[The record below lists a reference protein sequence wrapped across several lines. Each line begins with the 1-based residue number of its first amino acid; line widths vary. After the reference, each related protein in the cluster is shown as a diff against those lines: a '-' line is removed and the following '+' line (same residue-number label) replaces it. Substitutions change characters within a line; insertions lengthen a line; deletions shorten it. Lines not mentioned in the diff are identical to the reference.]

1 MLALRLHPDRRLRL
15 HDEAVP
21 VPGPGQ
27 ALLRIRAV
35 GLCGSDRHW
44 MVDGG
49 IGDAV
54 LGSPLVLGHEFA
66 AVVETGR
73 LAGARVAVD
82 PADTCG
88 TCEPCRRSQSH
99 LCESIRFAGHGST
112 DGALREWMAW
122 PEACLYP
129 VADRVGDAEA
139 ALIEPLAVAV
149 HAATLGRI
157 REGSS
162 VAVVGCGPIGILLV
176 ALARQAGVAVV
187 IATDLLRHR
196 LDMAAAFGATA
207 VVEGAADGDGS
218 RAILDAAGGRG
229 CELVF
234 EVAGE
239 SAAVE
244 TAIGAAGPGARVILV
259 GIPSD
264 DRTTFTASVARR
276 KGLTLK
282 LVRRSTPDA
291 FRRAVALAEA
301 GDLDLARLVSD
312 RVPLR
317 DAPMAMERFVA
328 RAGMKVIVEPAA
340 EPTISASSG
349 LHPGAAGDV

>member
-1 MLALRLHPDRRLRL
+1 MLALRLHPDRQLRL
-15 HDEAVP
+15 HEEAVP

-27 ALLRIRAV
+27 ALLRVSAV

-54 LGSPLVLGHEFA
+54 LRTPLVLGHEFA
-66 AVVETGR
+66 ALVESGP
-73 LAGARVAVD
+73 LAGRRVAVD
-82 PADTCG
+82 PADACG
-88 TCEPCRRSQSH
+88 ACARCRSGQSN
-99 LCESIRFAGHGST
+99 LCQQIRFAGHGTT

-122 PEACLYP
+122 REDCLYP
-129 VADRVGDAEA
+129 VGDAVSDGEA

-149 HAATLGRI
+149 HAGDLGHLG
-157 REGSS
+157 EGVS

-176 ALARQAGVAVV
+176 ALARRAGAARV
-187 IATDLLRHR
+187 IAADPLRHR
-196 LDMAAAFGATA
+196 LDAAVAFGATA
-207 VVEGAADGDGS
+207 TVQPRVAEAGAEPQAE
-218 RAILDAAGGRG
+218 AILDATDGVGVD
-229 CELVF
+229 LVF

-239 SAAVE
+239 TSGVEAA
-244 TAIGAAGPGARVILV
+244 IWAASPGGRVILV

-291 FRRAVALAEA
+291 FSRAVALAES
-301 GDLDLARLVSD
+301 GELGLGGLVSE
-312 RVPLR
+312 RVSLQ
-317 DAPMAMERFVA
+317 DAAGAMPRFVA
-328 RAGMKVIVEPAA
+328 RAGIKVIVQ
-340 EPTISASSG
+340 
-349 LHPGAAGDV
+349 PGGPPSTGG

>member
-15 HDEAVP
+15 HAEAVP

-27 ALLRIRAV
+27 ALLRVSAV

-54 LGSPLVLGHEFA
+54 LRSPLILGHEFA
-66 AVVETGR
+66 AVVESGL
-73 LAGARVAVD
+73 LAGRRVAVD

-88 TCEPCRRSQSH
+88 TCDLCRRNRSN
-99 LCESIRFAGHGST
+99 LCQAIQFAGHGAT
-112 DGALREWMAW
+112 DGALRELMAW
-122 PEACLYP
+122 PEDCLYP
-129 VADRVGDAEA
+129 IGDSVGDAEA

-149 HAATLGRI
+149 HAADLGHL
-157 REGSS
+157 GQVGAGP
-162 VAVVGCGPIGILLV
+162 VAVVGSGPIGVLLV
-176 ALARQAGVAVV
+176 ALARLAGATTV
-187 IATDLLRHR
+187 IAADPLRHR

-207 VVEGAADGDGS
+207 TIQEPADAVRS
-218 RAILDAAGGRG
+218 EAILAATGGRG

-244 TAIGAAGPGARVILV
+244 ASIEAAAPGARVVLV

-291 FRRAVALAEA
+291 FRRAVGLAESGA
-301 GDLDLARLVSD
+301 LDLARLVTE
-312 RVPLR
+312 RVSLQ
-317 DAPMAMERFVA
+317 DAPGAMDRFIA
-328 RAGMKVIVEPAA
+328 RAGLKVIVEPGV
-340 EPTISASSG
+340 PPST
-349 LHPGAAGDV
+349 AGR

>member
-1 MLALRLHPDRRLRL
+1 MLALRLHPDRRLQL

-27 ALLRIRAV
+27 ALLRISAV

-54 LGSPLVLGHEFA
+54 LETPLVLGHEFA

-73 LAGARVAVD
+73 LAGRRVAVD
-82 PADTCG
+82 PADACG
-88 TCEPCRRSQSH
+88 TCELCRRNQSN
-99 LCESIRFAGHGST
+99 LCQSIRFAGHGRT

-122 PEACLYP
+122 PEDCLYP
-129 VADRVGDAEA
+129 VADRVGDAEV
-139 ALIEPLAVAV
+139 ALIEPLAVAA
-149 HAATLGRI
+149 HAVTLGKI
-157 REGSS
+157 REGGT
-162 VAVVGCGPIGILLV
+162 VAVIGCGPIGVLLV
-176 ALARQAGVAVV
+176 ALARRSGASTV

-196 LDMAAAFGATA
+196 LDLATAFGATVA
-207 VVEGAADGDGS
+207 VRVSGAGDESG
-218 RAILDAAGGRG
+218 AILDAAGGRG
-229 CELVF
+229 CDVVF

-239 SAAVE
+239 SPAVE
-244 TAIGAAGPGARVILV
+244 TAVGAAGPGSRVVLV

-291 FRRAVALAEA
+291 FRRAVELAES
-301 GDLDLARLVSD
+301 GELALGRLVSD
-312 RVPLR
+312 RVRLQ
-317 DAPMAMERFVA
+317 DAAQVVERFVD
-328 RAGMKVIVEPAA
+328 RAGMKVIIE
-340 EPTISASSG
+340 
-349 LHPGAAGDV
+349 PGAPPSTGG

>member
-1 MLALRLHPDRRLRL
+1 MLALRLHPDRQLRL
-15 HDEAVP
+15 HDETVP

-27 ALLRIRAV
+27 ALLRVTAV

-54 LGSPLVLGHEFA
+54 LDAPLILGHEFA

-73 LAGARVAVD
+73 LAGRRVAVD
-82 PADTCG
+82 PADACG
-88 TCEPCRRSQSH
+88 TCELCRTNRSN
-99 LCESIRFAGHGST
+99 LCQAIRFAGHGRT

-122 PEACLYP
+122 PEDCLYP
-129 VADRVGDAEA
+129 IDDAVGDAEA

-149 HAATLGRI
+149 HALELGSV
-157 REGSS
+157 REGAT
-162 VAVVGCGPIGILLV
+162 VAVVGCGPIGVLLV
-176 ALARQAGVAVV
+176 ALARQAGASAV
-187 IATDLLRHR
+187 IANDLLRHR

-207 VVEGAADGDGS
+207 VVQGS
-218 RAILDAAGGRG
+218 AGGGGSGAIVEGGGGRV
-229 CELVF
+229 CDVVF

-239 SAAVE
+239 PSAVE
-244 TAIGAAGPGARVILV
+244 TAVEAAGPGARVILV

-282 LVRRSTPDA
+282 LVRRSTPAA
-291 FRRAVALAEA
+291 FRRAVELAASGE
-301 GDLDLARLVSD
+301 LDLGRLVSD
-312 RVPLR
+312 RVRLQDVPEAV
-317 DAPMAMERFVA
+317 DRFVA
-328 RAGMKVIVEPAA
+328 RAGMKVIVEP
-340 EPTISASSG
+340 
-349 LHPGAAGDV
+349 GARPSTGG

>member
-15 HDEAVP
+15 HDEPVP
-21 VPGPGQ
+21 EPGPGE
-27 ALLRIRAV
+27 ARLRVTAV

-73 LAGARVAVD
+73 LAGRRVAVD
-82 PADTCG
+82 PADACG
-88 TCEPCRRSQSH
+88 SCELCRRNQSN
-99 LCESIRFAGHGST
+99 LCQSIRFAGHGAV
-112 DGALREWMAW
+112 DGALRERMAW
-122 PEACLYP
+122 PEDCLYP
-129 VADRVGDAEA
+129 VSDHVGDAEA

-149 HAATLGRI
+149 HAMELGGMPEGAT
-157 REGSS
+157 
-162 VAVVGCGPIGILLV
+162 VAIVGCGPIGLLLV
-176 ALARQAGVAVV
+176 ALARRAGASAV
-187 IATDLLRHR
+187 IATDLLPHR
-196 LDMAAAFGATA
+196 LDMAATFGATA
-207 VVEGAADGDGS
+207 VVDGSSDGDGS
-218 RAILDAAGGRG
+218 GSILDAAGGRS

-239 SAAVE
+239 ASAVE
-244 TAIGAAGPGARVILV
+244 TAVGAAAPGARVILV

-264 DRTTFTASVARR
+264 DRTTFKASVARR

-291 FRRAVALAEA
+291 FRRAVGLAES
-301 GDLDLARLVSD
+301 GELGLVRLVSD
-312 RVPLR
+312 RVSLQ
-317 DAPMAMERFVA
+317 DAPAAVDRFVT
-328 RAGMKVIVEPAA
+328 RAGIKVIVEPEAR
-340 EPTISASSG
+340 PSTG
-349 LHPGAAGDV
+349 G

>member
-21 VPGPGQ
+21 EPGPGQ
-27 ALLRIRAV
+27 ALLRVTAV

-66 AVVETGR
+66 AVVESGR
-73 LAGARVAVD
+73 LAGRRVAVD
-82 PADTCG
+82 PADACG
-88 TCEPCRRSQSH
+88 TCELCLRNRSN
-99 LCESIRFAGHGST
+99 LCQSIRFAGHGTT

-122 PEACLYP
+122 SEECLYP
-129 VADRVGDAEA
+129 VTDEVGDVEA

-149 HAATLGRI
+149 HASMLGTI
-157 REGSS
+157 REGDIA
-162 VAVVGCGPIGILLV
+162 AVIGCGPIGVLLV
-176 ALARQAGVAVV
+176 ALARRAGASAV

-196 LDMAAAFGATA
+196 LDMATTFGAST
-207 VVEGAADGDGS
+207 VVEASADGDGS
-218 RAILDAAGGRG
+218 DAIRDAAGGRG
-229 CELVF
+229 CDVVF
-234 EVAGE
+234 DVAGE

-244 TAIGAAGPGARVILV
+244 TSVGAAAPGARVILV

-276 KGLTLK
+276 KGLTIT
-282 LVRRSTPDA
+282 LVRRSTPVA
-291 FRRAVALAEA
+291 FRSAVELAES
-301 GDLDLARLVSD
+301 GELGLGRLVSD
-312 RVPLR
+312 RVSLQ
-317 DAPMAMERFVA
+317 DAPLAMDRFVS
-328 RAGMKVIVEPAA
+328 RAGMKVIVEP
-340 EPTISASSG
+340 
-349 LHPGAAGDV
+349 GAPLSTGGG

>member
-21 VPGPGQ
+21 TPGPGQ
-27 ALLRIRAV
+27 ALLRVTAV

-54 LGSPLVLGHEFA
+54 LESPLVLGHEIA
-66 AVVETGR
+66 AVVESGRLTGR
-73 LAGARVAVD
+73 RVAVD
-82 PADTCG
+82 PADACG
-88 TCEPCRRSQSH
+88 TCDLCRLGRSN
-99 LCESIRFAGHGST
+99 LCQSIRFAGHGST

-122 PEACLYP
+122 SEDCLYP
-129 VADRVGDAEA
+129 VTGQVGDAEA

-149 HAATLGRI
+149 HAVSLATIPRDG
-157 REGSS
+157 S
-162 VAVVGCGPIGILLV
+162 VAVIGCGPIGVLLV
-176 ALARQAGVAVV
+176 ALARRAGASAV
-187 IATDLLRHR
+187 IATDPLRHR
-196 LDMAAAFGATA
+196 LDMATAFGATTVLEA
-207 VVEGAADGDGS
+207 QADGDGS
-218 RAILDAAGGRG
+218 GAIRAATGGRG
-229 CELVF
+229 CDVVF

-239 SAAVE
+239 TAAVE
-244 TAIGAAGPGARVILV
+244 TSVGAAAPGTDVILV

-291 FRRAVALAEA
+291 FRHAVELAES
-301 GDLDLARLVSD
+301 GELDLGRLVSD
-312 RVPLR
+312 RVSLQ
-317 DAPMAMERFVA
+317 DAPLAMDRFVS
-328 RAGMKVIVEPAA
+328 RAGMKVIVEPGA
-340 EPTISASSG
+340 PASIG
-349 LHPGAAGDV
+349 G